1 MTTAICLLATVL
13 ALLTIPLAIVLWA
26 SESPQQRARR
36 WRRAGQSYRAIGQRM
51 GVSHTTARR
60 WCGA

>member
-1 MTTAICLLATVL
+1 MITTTLAVLAALLTLPL
-13 ALLTIPLAIVLWA
+13 ALLLWA

-36 WRRAGQSYRAIGQRM
+36 WRRAGLSFRTIGERL

-60 WCGA
+60 YCLA